1 MISGVT
7 ADNVVIVIGTAPPDA
22 LERLLN
28 AYGSYH
34 EG

>member
-1 MISGVT
+1 MVSWVI
-7 ADNVVIVIGTAPPDA
+7 ADNVVLSPGRPGPM

-28 AYGSYH
+28 AYGSDH